1 MGQIMEEKPYLIVGQ
16 GLAGSLLGYELLK
29 ACKKVLLVD
38 PNEANTSSKV
48 AAGLYN
54 PITGKKMQKTWLA
67 DTLFPFLEH
76 YYSEVE
82 QTLGIRALFPMG
94 IYRPFLSLEE
104 QNDWMGRSAETSYQA
119 YLKEVSTHS
128 ADIPQLKD
136 PLGGLHLQKAGYVHL
151 PRLLAAF
158 RHYFLERNSL
168 ETGHFQEESLHTA
181 QGIQYKNQDF
191 EALIYCNGTA
201 AQSHPLWHWLP
212 FRPVKG
218 EVLEAKATQTLPYVI
233 NRGVFILPTEEQTW
247 RIGATYQWKDLN
259 DRPTEAAKEELLQ
272 KMQEIWTGEIQI
284 INHRA
289 GVRPAT
295 VDRRPILGKH
305 PERTG
310 VYLFNGL
317 GTKGVSLAPYFANQM
332 AQHLLIGT
340 QIPHEV
346 SIERFFSLYFPSK
359 ASL

>member
-1 MGQIMEEKPYLIVGQ
+1 MEEKPYLIVGQ
-16 GLAGSLLGYELLK
+16 GLAGSLLGYELLQ
-29 ACKKVLLVD
+29 AGKKVLLVD
-38 PNEANTSSKV
+38 PNETNTSSKV

-67 DTLFPFLEH
+67 DTLFPFLET
-76 YYSEVE
+76 YYGNLG
-82 QTLGIRALFPMG
+82 QTLNAQVIFPMG

-104 QNDWMGRSAETSYQA
+104 QNDWMGRSAEDA
-119 YLKEVSTHS
+119 YKPYLQEVSTRS
-128 ADIPQLKD
+128 ASIPHLSD

-158 RHYFLERNSL
+158 RQYFLERNSL
-168 ETGHFQEESLHTA
+168 ETGHFQEEELHTEPE
-181 QGIQYKNQDF
+181 IQYKNQAF

-201 AQSHPLWHWLP
+201 AQVHPLWQWLP

-218 EVLEAKATQTLPYVI
+218 EVLEVKTAQPLPYVV
-233 NRGVFILPTEEQTW
+233 NRGVFLLPTQEQTW

-259 DRPTEAAKEELLQ
+259 HIPTEAAKEELLQ
-272 KMQEIWTGEIQI
+272 KTKEIWKGTLQVVD
-284 INHRA
+284 HKA

-305 PERTG
+305 PERKG

-317 GTKGVSLAPYFANQM
+317 GTKGVSLAPYFARQM
-332 AQHLLIGT
+332 AQHLLTGT
-340 QIPHEV
+340 QIPTEV